1 MSDADEDLY
10 SLRDG
15 LWQVQPRWVKALTLL
30 IAVPAWLV
38 FVTSI
43 FAGTLGG
50 TLQTIAF
57 SAFAAVALLQLA
69 FVVRAFWR
77 VDL

>member
-1 MSDADEDLY
+1 MSDADDDLY

-43 FAGTLGG
+43 FFGTLGG

-57 SAFAAVALLQLA
+57 SVFAAVALLQLV

-77 VDL
+77 MDL